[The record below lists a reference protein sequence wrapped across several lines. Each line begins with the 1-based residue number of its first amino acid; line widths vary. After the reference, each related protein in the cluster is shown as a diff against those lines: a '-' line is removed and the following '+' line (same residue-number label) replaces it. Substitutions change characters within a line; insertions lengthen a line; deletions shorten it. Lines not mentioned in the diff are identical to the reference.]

1 MNRSVSEYI
10 DKFGEMPYIPMIQ
23 CSGEDD
29 ERYIAMCEAALKRG
43 TPVTDEDYDKFF
55 PIDENALY

>member
-29 ERYIAMCEAALKRG
+29 ER
-43 TPVTDEDYDKFF
+43 
-55 PIDENALY
+55 